1 MVVLKNRNEELESQ
15 NNTLSNLVKSYEQK
29 YQIVI
34 NTSGKKD
41 EEEDNPERKELLK
54 KEWEQNL
61 IKETVSGFVERK
73 KQMGI

>member
-29 YQIVI
+29 YQVVI